1 MIEYEQALKKVLNSA
16 YQLPSESVS
25 LIKSLNR
32 ILAEGIRARENI
44 PPFQKATM
52 DGYAVRAQDTTGA
65 SEENPVE
72 LEIIADLPAG
82 KVLKSA
88 LKEKCAIK
96 IMTGAPLPEGAD
108 AVVMV
113 EDTEKKGKKVLVKK
127 AVKPG
132 ENIGEAGE
140 DVKKDELIIPAGEKI
155 RPPQMGMLASLG
167 FSRVKVAKK
176 PKVAV
181 IATGSEIVEPG
192 SRLSPGKIRNAN
204 GYSLYAL
211 SLRAGADAKYLGI
224 AGDKKSEL
232 RAKISQTKGFNLV
245 LLSGGVSVGEYDL
258 VKDQLKGFGVEQV
271 FWQVRIKPGKPVF
284 FGKKKNQL
292 IFGLPGNPVSSMVTF
307 YLFVRPALD
316 KMLGK
321 KQIGLKKGRAI
332 LAQDLKLKPG
342 RVQFLRG
349 SLTKEGIVRQ
359 VSIFPNQK
367 SGVLKSMVKSNVLVV
382 VPAHIE
388 EMEQGEEVEILY
400 LD

>member
-140 DVKKDELIIPAGEKI
+140 DVKKDELVISPGEKI
-155 RPPQMGMLASLG
+155 GPAQMGMLASLG

-342 RVQFLRG
+342 RTQFLRG
-349 SLTKEGIVRQ
+349 SLTSEGIVRQ

>member
-367 SGVLKSMVKSNVLVV
+367 SGVLKSMVKSNVLVM

>member
-1 MIEYEQALKKVLNSA
+1 
-16 YQLPSESVS
+16 
-25 LIKSLNR
+25 
-32 ILAEGIRARENI
+32 
-44 PPFQKATM
+44 M

-258 VKDQLKGFGVEQV
+258 VKDQLKGFGVEPI

-292 IFGLPGNPVSSMVTF
+292 IFGLPGNPVSAMVTF

-321 KQIGLKKGRAI
+321 KHIGLKKGRAI

>member
-1 MIEYEQALKKVLNSA
+1 MIEYEQALKKVLNSTSP
-16 YQLPSESVS
+16 LPSESVS
-25 LIKSLNR
+25 LIKSLDR
-32 ILAEGIRARENI
+32 VLAEEVRAHQPI

-52 DGYAVRAQDTTGA
+52 DGYALRAQDTAGA

-96 IMTGAPLPEGAD
+96 IMTGAPLPKGAD

-140 DVKKDELIIPAGEKI
+140 DVKKDELVISPGEKI
-155 RPPQMGMLASLG
+155 GPAQMGMLASLG
-167 FSRVKVAKK
+167 YSRVKVAKK

-258 VKDQLKGFGVEQV
+258 VKDQLKGFGVEPI

-292 IFGLPGNPVSSMVTF
+292 IFGLPGNPVSAMVTF

-321 KQIGLKKGRAI
+321 KHIGLKKGRAI

>member
-1 MIEYEQALKKVLNSA
+1 MIEYEQALKKVLNSTSP
-16 YQLPSESVS
+16 LPSESVS
-25 LIKSLNR
+25 LIKSLDR
-32 ILAEGIRARENI
+32 VLAEEVRAHQPI

-52 DGYAVRAQDTTGA
+52 DGYALRAQDTAGA

-96 IMTGAPLPEGAD
+96 IMTGAPLPKGAD

-140 DVKKDELIIPAGEKI
+140 DVKKDELVISPGEKI
-155 RPPQMGMLASLG
+155 GPAQMGMLASLG
-167 FSRVKVAKK
+167 YSRVKVAKK

-258 VKDQLKGFGVEQV
+258 VKDQLKSFGVEPI

-292 IFGLPGNPVSSMVTF
+292 IFGLPGNPVSAMVTF

-321 KQIGLKKGRAI
+321 KHIGLKKGRAI